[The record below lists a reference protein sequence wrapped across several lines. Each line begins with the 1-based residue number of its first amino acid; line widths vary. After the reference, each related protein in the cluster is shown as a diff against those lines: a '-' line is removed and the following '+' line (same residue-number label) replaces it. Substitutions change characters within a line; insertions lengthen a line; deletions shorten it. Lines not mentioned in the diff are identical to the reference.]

1 MINTVLQNVLFAAR
15 DVECDLERYFHDG
28 PRAYYQ
34 IPLELLVA
42 FLINNGHCV
51 MTRDTGCFH

>member
-34 IPLELLVA
+34 MPLELLVA
-42 FLINNGHCV
+42 VLINNG
-51 MTRDTGCFH
+51 TLRDDS